1 MERFVIDKQALKTQ
15 IGVSLSLDV
24 VRRAAAAYEMI
35 KSANLLLEMLPIS
48 ALEALRDYAADKLK
62 GRNGRMVLCERH
74 YVEHLDELI
83 EQTRADERR
92 LLYGITGIVPPK
104 PDEDDKPP

>member
-1 MERFVIDKQALKTQ
+1 
-15 IGVSLSLDV
+15 

-83 EQTRADERR
+83 KQTRADERR
-92 LLYGITGIVPPK
+92 LLYGVTGVVPPK
-104 PDEDDKPP
+104 PDEDDQPP

>member
-1 MERFVIDKQALKTQ
+1 MERPVMDKQGLKTQ

-35 KSANLLLEMLPIS
+35 KSANLMLDSLPIS

-83 EQTRADERR
+83 KQTRDDERR
-92 LLYGITGIVPPK
+92 LLYGITGVVPPK